1 MTWTWFAAQIE
12 AALRLLRR
20 EPDAITGFDLSVDGF
35 WRSFVAALVCLPGF
49 FLLSPPNDP
58 GFSWPS
64 ETLGYVVGWLVFPL
78 VMVPL
83 SRSLGKGERYVPLVV
98 AINWGAVLQM
108 AAFVTA
114 VTLSRLLPQPLG
126 ALLVLGTTVVVVLYE
141 WHIVRSALATTAG
154 IAAAL
159 TALDLG
165 LGIAVERAF
174 SG

>member
-20 EPDAITGFDLSVDGF
+20 EPDALAGFDLSVNGF
-35 WRSFVAALVCLPGF
+35 WRSFLAAVVCLPGF
-49 FLLSPPNDP
+49 FLLSAPGDP

-64 ETLGYVVGWLVFPL
+64 EFLGYVVGWLAFPL

-83 SRSLGKGERYVPLVV
+83 SRSLDKGGRYVALVV

-114 VTLSRLLPQPLG
+114 ITLSRLVPQPLG
-126 ALLVLGTTVVVVLYE
+126 AFLVLGTTVAVVLYE
-141 WHIVRSALATTAG
+141 WHIVRSALMTTAG
-154 IAAAL
+154 VAAAL

-165 LGIAVERAF
+165 LGIAIERVF